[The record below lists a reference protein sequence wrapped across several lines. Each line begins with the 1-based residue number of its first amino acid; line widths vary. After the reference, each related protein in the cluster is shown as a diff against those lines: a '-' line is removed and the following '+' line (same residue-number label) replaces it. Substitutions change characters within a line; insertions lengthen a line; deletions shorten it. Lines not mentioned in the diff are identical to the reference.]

1 MVSPEGGSEMKGC
14 RDGVIQTSLISP
26 TKRPSNTIF
35 YAFYESKS
43 IFCAHA
49 LLNKLLYI
57 RKVWVTLSISVSQQN
72 CYLNSAVRR
81 KKHPSPEQVDLNI
94 NN

>member
-14 RDGVIQTSLISP
+14 RDAVIQTSLISP

-43 IFCAHA
+43 IFCDHS
-49 LLNKLLYI
+49 LLNKLLCI

-72 CYLNSAVRR
+72 CYLNNAVRR